1 MDMSKA
7 KIILSL
13 FVTCCLLVATITAA
27 GCNSDE
33 NVEVSTIPTVTS
45 TNPADGATDADI
57 RTTIE
62 ATFSESMRASTI
74 TASTFT
80 LTALGEVIAGDVSYG
95 WGSQT
100 VTFAPS
106 SSLKHSTTYT
116 ATIAAEIETSAGNNM
131 GSDFSWSFT
140 TASLPTISEV
150 AVTAIT
156 ANRAT
161 ITWETD
167 EPAAGQ
173 VEYGETDDYDSTS
186 DWATELTTS
195 HSVTL
200 TALSPEATYHY
211 RVKAKNEAG
220 NVSSS
225 SDRELT
231 TTGQFTVSDLIVNPT
246 EVQQYEGVTATAQV
260 KNNGEDECDYI
271 ARLRIDKWEVETKE
285 ITVDGGETET
295 VAFTFVIDRN
305 VASCNID
312 INGLSGTLA
321 VKEPNF
327 SISDLVINPTEA
339 QVYEN
344 VTATAQVGNTGEGT
358 GTYTAVL
365 KVDGS
370 EAQTKKFVVPA
381 GEVETI
387 DFTFMIDRVMSDCLI
402 EINGLSATLT
412 VKEWEG
418 VPTHEIG
425 DTWVYGVTLNDTEY
439 EMTVVLTPESEYDIT
454 DGKECYVVKASFNA
468 PLEGFEVKNAVA
480 KIDKATRLPVMM
492 TAECDYYY
500 GGVRIPG
507 TMTAEFSYEFPDGLP
522 YPLVEGN
529 EFNVVVTTTITISSI
544 LYYEETATAAYTYRF
559 VVEGIEDGVVD
570 AGIFEDCYKIVTYD
584 ETDAIASTMWV
595 SDDIGQLFV
604 ELIFADMGDTFG
616 MSLEIISYDPAA

>member
-1 MDMSKA
+1 MSKA

-45 TNPADGATDADI
+45 TNPADGVTDADI

-80 LTALGEVIAGDVSYG
+80 LTALGEVIAGNVSYG

-116 ATIAAEIETSAGNNM
+116 ATIAAEIETSDGNSM

-173 VEYGETDDYDSTS
+173 VEYGETEDYDSTS
-186 DWATELTTS
+186 DWVTELTTS
-195 HSVTL
+195 HSVIL
-200 TALSPEATYHY
+200 TALSPESTYHY
-211 RVKAKNEAG
+211 RVKAKNKAG

-225 SDRELT
+225 GDREFMT
-231 TTGQFTVSDLIVNPT
+231 NGQFTVSDLVISPT
-246 EVQQYEGVTATAQV
+246 EVQQYEEVTATAQV
-260 KNNGEDECDYI
+260 KNNGEDEGDYI

-285 ITVDGGETET
+285 IAVDGGETET

-312 INGLSGTLA
+312 INGLVGTLA

-327 SISDLVINPTEA
+327 SISDLVIDPAEA

-344 VTATAQVGNTGEGT
+344 VTATAQIENSGEGT
-358 GTYTAVL
+358 GTYIAVL

-370 EAQTKKFVVPA
+370 EVQTKKFVVPA
-381 GEVETI
+381 GATETM
-387 DFTFMIDRVMSDCLI
+387 DFTFMIDRVVSDCPI
-402 EINGLSATLT
+402 EVNGLSATLT

-418 VPTHEIG
+418 VPTHNVG
-425 DTWVYGVTLNDTEY
+425 DTWTYKVMFYDTEY
-439 EMTVVLTPESEYDIT
+439 TMIAEVTGEDVT
-454 DGKECYVVKASFNA
+454 DGKECYVVEASFDA
-468 PLEGFEVKNAVA
+468 PLQGFEVNTAVA
-480 KIDKATRLPVMM
+480 KIDKATRLPVIM
-492 TAECDYYY
+492 TGEGDYYY
-500 GGVRIPG
+500 TGMRIPG
-507 TMTAEFSYEFPDGLP
+507 SVTAEFSYEFPDGLP
-522 YPLVEGN
+522 YPLEEGK
-529 EFNVVVTTTITISSI
+529 EFIVGVTTTVTVSSI
-544 LYYEETATAAYTYRF
+544 LYYEETATAVYTYRF
-559 VVEGIEDGVVD
+559 VVEEDSETREVGVVL
-570 AGIFEDCYKIVTYD
+570 FEDCLRIVTYD
-584 ETDAIASTMWV
+584 ETDAVASTMWV

-604 ELIFADMGDTFG
+604 ELIFADMGDTSG
-616 MSLEIISYDPAA
+616 MSLEIISYDPAG